1 MTTLRLIA
9 DDLTGALDTAAQFTG
24 RIGPLPVLL
33 DRTTAAPEGS
43 YVLNLSCRDGD
54 VTKAVACTRDSLNCY
69 SGADLAFKKIDSL
82 LRGHWAAELAEI
94 VKSGMF
100 RRIVVAPAVPAQG
113 RLTRGGLQLLAQ
125 SSGDPLLIKDI
136 AAELKRHGVSS
147 RDVDCDVVVLDAA
160 SDADLDAIAKRYAD
174 QPATL
179 WCGAAGLAR
188 ALAQQPPRVAQPLN
202 HPHLVIVGSRHPVSL
217 RQVKMFGAARPDC
230 LAPMATEPDFVGR
243 VRTTLEAFGRC
254 VVLPDLPSGLT
265 EMEAAEWIARG
276 MALLSG
282 RLPPLGGL
290 TVVGGE
296 TFAAFCRTLK
306 ATRLTVTGEFLH
318 GVPASRM
325 EAGLWSGTFCAS
337 KSGAFGE
344 PDWLLKHLRSNF
356 EAVRSVA
363 AGGSLVDPLHRGE
376 PIVPTQTTT
385 RRQR

>member
-9 DDLTGALDTAAQFTG
+9 DDLTGALDSAAQFTG

-33 DRTTAAPEGS
+33 DRTTATPEGS
-43 YVLNLSCRDGD
+43 YALNLSCRDGD
-54 VTKAVACTRDSLNCY
+54 VTTAVACTRDSLNCY

-94 VKSGMF
+94 VKFGMF

-113 RLTRGGLQLLAQ
+113 RLTRDGVQLLAQ
-125 SSGDPLLIKDI
+125 PSGDPLLIKDI

-147 RDVDCDVVVLDAA
+147 RDVDCEIVALDAK
-160 SDADLDAIAKRYAD
+160 SDTDLEAIAKRYAN

-188 ALAQQPPRVAQPLN
+188 ALAQQPPRAAQPLN
-202 HPHLVIVGSRHPVSL
+202 RPHLVIVGSRHPVSL
-217 RQVKMFGAARPDC
+217 RQVEIFGAARPGC
-230 LAPMATEPDFVGR
+230 LASMAAEPDFVGR

-265 EMEAAEWIARG
+265 EMDAAERIARG
-276 MALLSG
+276 MELLSG

-296 TFAAFCRTLK
+296 TFAALCRVLK
-306 ATRLTVTGEFLH
+306 ASGLSVDGEFLH
-318 GVPASRM
+318 GVPGCRM
-325 EAGLWSGTFCAS
+325 ESGLWSGIFCAS
-337 KSGAFGE
+337 KSGAFGK
-344 PDWLLKHLRSNF
+344 PNWLLEHL
-356 EAVRSVA
+356 
-363 AGGSLVDPLHRGE
+363 G
-376 PIVPTQTTT
+376 
-385 RRQR
+385 